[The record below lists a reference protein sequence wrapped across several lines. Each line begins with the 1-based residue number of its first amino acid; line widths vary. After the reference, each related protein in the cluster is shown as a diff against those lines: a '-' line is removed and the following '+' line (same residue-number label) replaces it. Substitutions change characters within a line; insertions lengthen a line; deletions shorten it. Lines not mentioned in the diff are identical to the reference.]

1 MDERIHPTETEL
13 KLIFPPDAERAL
25 ADHPVFR
32 SAEAGP
38 LENRRIVTTYFDTE
52 TQALKARGFTLR
64 VRRADSERVQTVK
77 SEGDGGLAAQRGE
90 WEWPIADDRPNLS
103 LLQETPVAQGL
114 PPLQADDLQPVV
126 VTDIVRT
133 AQTLRLKND
142 TIVEAA
148 FDHGSV
154 AAGQASA
161 PICELELELREGEPG
176 ALYRLALELN
186 QAAPLALGVESKA
199 ARGFRL
205 KSGAAPQAKK
215 AAPPNLD
222 PEIGAAAAFRQ
233 IVLTE
238 LGYLIANQPAARA
251 GDAEGIHQMRVGI
264 RRLRSALML
273 FDLYLEEEA
282 TERFQAELRRMGRIF
297 GESRDWDVFCL
308 EALPSALDQAEN
320 IGWIDLLRP
329 VAQARREAAHADFL
343 RTLDA
348 PAFTALTLGLAAWAE
363 DGAAH
368 ERLIGNE
375 KLRRPL
381 ARLAPKM
388 LDRLQRKVDRRGA
401 AMKTLA
407 GEELHALRKS
417 LKKLRYGVEYL
428 TPLYP
433 AKAVKAYL
441 KHCKALQKSLGA
453 INDAVTAVRRAEEL
467 TENGRAD
474 LAAAVGALAQKVK
487 GSRRKATKSLVKRW
501 RAFDDEQ
508 RFWR

>member
-1 MDERIHPTETEL
+1 MNKFNPTETEL
-13 KLIFPPDAERAL
+13 KLNFPPEAERVL
-25 ADHPVFR
+25 ADHAIFR
-32 SAEAGP
+32 SAGASP
-38 LENRRIVTTYFDTE
+38 PAKRRIVTTYFDTE
-52 TQALKARGFTLR
+52 SQALKARGFTLR
-64 VRRADSERVQTVK
+64 VRKAESERIQTVK
-77 SEGDGGLAAQRGE
+77 SEGDGALAAQRGE

-103 LLQETPVAQGL
+103 LLQGTPVAERL
-114 PPLQADDLQPVV
+114 PPLLADDLQPIV
-126 VTDIVRT
+126 VTDVVRT
-133 AQTLRLKND
+133 TRTLRLEND

-154 AAGQASA
+154 AAGDASA

-215 AAPPNLD
+215 AEAPDLD
-222 PEIGAAAAFRQ
+222 PQISAAAAFRQ
-233 IVLTE
+233 IVVTE
-238 LGYLIANQPAARA
+238 LGCLIANQPAARA

-264 RRLRSALML
+264 RRLRSALIL
-273 FDLYLEEEA
+273 FAPYLAEEA
-282 TERFQAELRRMGRIF
+282 TERFQAELQRMGRIF
-297 GESRDWDVFCL
+297 GEARDWDVFCL
-308 EALPSALDQAEN
+308 EALPSALDEAEN

-329 VAQARREAAHADFL
+329 GAQARRDAAHADFV
-343 RTLDA
+343 RTLGA
-348 PAFTALTLGLAAWAE
+348 PTFTALTLGLAAWAE
-363 DGAAH
+363 DGATH
-368 ERLIGNE
+368 ERLIGDE

-401 AMKTLA
+401 GIEKLSA
-407 GEELHALRKS
+407 EELHALRKS

-428 TPLYP
+428 APLYSR
-433 AKAVKAYL
+433 KAVKAYL

-453 INDAVTAVRRAEEL
+453 INDAATAVRRGEAL
-467 TENGRAD
+467 TGNDRPD
-474 LAAAVGALAQKVK
+474 LAAAVGALARRLER
-487 GSRRKATKSLVKRW
+487 SRRKATKSLPKRW
-501 RAFDDEQ
+501 RAFEDER